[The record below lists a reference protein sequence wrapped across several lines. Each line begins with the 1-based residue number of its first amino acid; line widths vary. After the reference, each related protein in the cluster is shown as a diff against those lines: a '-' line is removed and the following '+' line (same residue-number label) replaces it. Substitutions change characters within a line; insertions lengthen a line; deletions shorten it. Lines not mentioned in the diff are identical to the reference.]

1 MAPARPTRRKT
12 RAPRGPSPEA
22 PRPGAVPPPA
32 AAADPPAPA
41 PRPRRAA
48 AAAVEAEEDRVLSQ
62 DEQMDSHRRVFDR
75 LGLPAICP
83 ESACRR
89 GRHCCGVRPGAPRRA
104 FPPCFWIY
112 REEIRFLLAGPLG
125 LDAVMRAI
133 ETGELPTTPPT
144 PGFAE
149 WEERLGRAM
158 QAMLVDR
165 TAETLLE
172 ALYDRGTLTRI
183 ARARPPEK
191 PVSWQAD
198 ADGFARAMARAE
210 WQPGRAAEAKAD
222 APEPADGAPWRHP
235 GTARREHPGIPERLP
250 PGTRRGDEARRQGVG
265 PRIRG

>member
-12 RAPRGPSPEA
+12 RAPRGSSPEA

-41 PRPRRAA
+41 RRPRRAA
-48 AAAVEAEEDRVLSQ
+48 APVEAEEERVLSQ
-62 DEQMDSHRRVFDR
+62 DEQMDSHRRIFDR

-83 ESACRR
+83 EAACRR
-89 GRHCCGVRPGAPRRA
+89 GRHCCGVRSGAPRRA

-112 REEIRFLLAGPLG
+112 REEIRFLLANPLG
-125 LDAVMRAI
+125 LDAVMRALA
-133 ETGELPTTPPT
+133 TGELPEVPPT

-165 TAETLLE
+165 TAGTLLE
-172 ALYDRGTLTRI
+172 ALYDRGTLKRI
-183 ARARPPEK
+183 ARARPPAE
-191 PVSWQAD
+191 PVGWEGD

-210 WQPGRAAEAKAD
+210 WQPGRPAPAAAD
-222 APEPADGAPWRHP
+222 APADGLPGRHP
-235 GTARREHPGIPERLP
+235 GPAGRENPGSPGRLP
-250 PGTRRGDEARRQGVG
+250 LGTRPEGEAGGKGFG